1 MQTAV
6 RQRFGT
12 QNVGYQT
19 VEKIEVEKMPKY
31 QSDFSVNGEHVSP
44 NYIKIPIDREK
55 ILQSIAF
62 LRQYMDDLKAGKP
75 VENISPSNDP
85 HYLIPENI
93 AAMIERDKSFLKSDG
108 KVRVFNSLE
117 DIVGEWNT

>member
-31 QSDFSVNGEHVSP
+31 QSDFSVKGEHLP
-44 NYIKIPIDREK
+44 LNYVEISVDRERRLK
-55 ILQSIAF
+55 SIE
-62 LRQYMDDLKAGKP
+62 LLTQYMEDLKAGKP
-75 VENISPSNDP
+75 VENLHPDNDP
-85 HYLIPENI
+85 YFLNPNVI
-93 AAMIERDKSFLKSDG
+93 ADMIQGEKDILDG
-108 KVRVFNSLE
+108 KGRIVNSME
-117 DIVGEWNT
+117 DIVGEWDI